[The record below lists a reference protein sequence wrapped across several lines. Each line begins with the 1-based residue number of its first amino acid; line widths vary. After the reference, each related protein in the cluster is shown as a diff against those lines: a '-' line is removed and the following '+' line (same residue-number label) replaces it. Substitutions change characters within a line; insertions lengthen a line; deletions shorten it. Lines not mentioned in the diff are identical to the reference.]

1 MHVASIFHCQDVI
14 LQVPEPLQTHENI
27 PVSTMKLTK
36 AIWNKIL
43 DYRDTVQAVS
53 VMADDEVSFVNN
65 TFHCGY
71 KLFSLWSTSQTCTH
85 KWPLVHLT
93 INFKNYFLKVLIILK
108 TKQLQKNKNM
118 DSYQSQLLSSKHNST
133 KDTFTLWYDTII
145 CKVEERISY
154 LMVKFKF
161 HQTKFIFQDK
171 EVLDCLNDLHEEFT
185 VVSIGKACNNVQKIH
200 LKVGTKD
207 DHSNTHHF

>member
-1 MHVASIFHCQDVI
+1 M
-14 LQVPEPLQTHENI
+14 
-27 PVSTMKLTK
+27 
-36 AIWNKIL
+36 
-43 DYRDTVQAVS
+43 
-53 VMADDEVSFVNN
+53 
-65 TFHCGY
+65 
-71 KLFSLWSTSQTCTH
+71 
-85 KWPLVHLT
+85 
-93 INFKNYFLKVLIILK
+93 
-108 TKQLQKNKNM
+108 
-118 DSYQSQLLSSKHNST
+118 
-133 KDTFTLWYDTII
+133 WYDTII
-145 CKVEERISY
+145 CQVEERISH